1 MDRNVRGG
9 TLLIRTAGDQSEVE
23 ISGASADIIFNW
35 TALTHQVSKAL
46 NVPLVA
52 LAGPGMLE
60 GGVRTVRAAS
70 PCPSCSGEFSPL
82 ISL

>member
-52 LAGPGMLE
+52 LAAMLPHLVSDYQRTALKYE
-60 GGVRTVRAAS
+60 IRMGGSAH
-70 PCPSCSGEFSPL
+70 G
-82 ISL
+82 